1 MIKLQDVMAV
11 LECVM
16 DGWIP
21 ICWCFHND
29 TEKIFVNRDG
39 TLAAV
44 SDRFVVLVGV
54 YRYA

>member
-54 YRYA
+54 